1 MLIWV
6 PTAEVAAGLDGLPG
20 ADVEVV
26 APDGAPLPPS
36 VDQVEFYVPPF
47 FPSPPGIA
55 AMREMPRL
63 AVVQTLTAG
72 VDRLLA
78 DLPAGVTLCNARGV
92 HDAST
97 AEWVVAAM
105 LAALREFPLFAREQA
120 AGRWN
125 YHFTDCLAGK
135 TVLIVGYGS
144 IGAAVER
151 RLAGFEVQV
160 VRVARTGRPGVA
172 TVSDLPGLLP
182 GADVVVLLAPVT
194 PETIGM
200 ADAAFLARMKDGALL
215 VNAARGLAAADRR
228 AGRGAAAGPAAGRA
242 RRDRPGAAPGRSSAL
257 DDARR
262 VHHPAR
268 GGVHPRLDRPD
279 DQPRPRPGREIS
291 QWRAA
296 AECHLR
302 QLLRIA
308 PGYGKASGNY
318 PRSMR
323 YGRVTGRRAEGDVSR
338 WTPFLN
344 RSVT

>member
-6 PTAEVAAGLDGLPG
+6 PTAEVAGGLDGLPG

-47 FPSPPGIA
+47 FPSSPGIA
-55 AMREMPRL
+55 AMGEMPRL

-72 VDRLLA
+72 VDRLLPG
-78 DLPAGVTLCNARGV
+78 LPPGVILCNARGV

-105 LAALREFPLFAREQA
+105 LAVLREFPLFAREQA

-160 VRVARTGRPGVA
+160 TRVARTGRPGVA

-215 VNAARGLAAADRR
+215 VNAARGSLLRTDALVAELRQGRLRAALDVTDPEPLPAGHPLWSAPGLLLTPHVAGAMTTAIPRVMALVRDQLARY
-228 AGRGAAAGPAAGRA
+228 AAGEP
-242 RRDRPGAAPGRSSAL
+242 
-257 DDARR
+257 
-262 VHHPAR
+262 
-268 GGVHPRLDRPD
+268 
-279 DQPRPRPGREIS
+279 
-291 QWRAA
+291 
-296 AECHLR
+296 
-302 QLLRIA
+302 LLNIVGEQ
-308 PGYGKASGNY
+308 GY
-318 PRSMR
+318 
-323 YGRVTGRRAEGDVSR
+323 
-338 WTPFLN
+338 
-344 RSVT
+344 

>member
-20 ADVEVV
+20 VDVEVV
-26 APDGAPLPPS
+26 APDGAPLPAS
-36 VDQVEFYVPPF
+36 AGRVEFYVPPF
-47 FPSPPGIA
+47 FPGPAGIA

-72 VDRLLA
+72 VDRLLG

-105 LAALREFPLFAREQA
+105 LAVLREFPLFAREQA
-120 AGRWN
+120 AQRWN
-125 YHFTDCLAGK
+125 YHFTGCLAGK

-151 RLAGFEVQV
+151 RLSGFEVEV
-160 VRVARTGRPGVA
+160 VRVARTARPGVA

-194 PETIGM
+194 PETVGM

-215 VNAARGLAAADRR
+215 VNAARGSLLHTDALVGELRR
-228 AGRGAAAGPAAGRA
+228 GRLRA
-242 RRDRPGAAPGRSSAL
+242 AL
-257 DDARR
+257 DVTDPEPLPAGHPLWTLPGVFITPHEAASTPVSVARMISHVR
-262 VHHPAR
+262 DQAAR
-268 GGVHPRLDRPD
+268 
-279 DQPRPRPGREIS
+279 
-291 QWRAA
+291 
-296 AECHLR
+296 
-302 QLLRIA
+302 
-308 PGYGKASGNY
+308 
-318 PRSMR
+318 
-323 YGRVTGRRAEGDVSR
+323 
-338 WTPFLN
+338 FLN
-344 RSVT
+344 GEPLLNVISGSY